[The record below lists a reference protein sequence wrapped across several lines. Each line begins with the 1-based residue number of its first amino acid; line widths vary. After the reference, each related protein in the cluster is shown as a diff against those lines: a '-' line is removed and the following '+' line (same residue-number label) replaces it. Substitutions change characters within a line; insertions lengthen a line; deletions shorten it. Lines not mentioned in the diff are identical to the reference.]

1 MEGETSVP
9 VFDDGSKL
17 ILMIK
22 QNMVNESSLD
32 GESITGLVLGGGL
45 ITMEKFKIRWH
56 IGMD

>member
-45 ITMEKFKIRWH
+45 ITLEKFKIR
-56 IGMD
+56 